1 MTLVYIA
8 GYVVRND
15 DDDVDDTITFILKN
29 MEVLPMK

>member
-15 DDDVDDTITFILKN
+15 DDDVDDTYIYFEN